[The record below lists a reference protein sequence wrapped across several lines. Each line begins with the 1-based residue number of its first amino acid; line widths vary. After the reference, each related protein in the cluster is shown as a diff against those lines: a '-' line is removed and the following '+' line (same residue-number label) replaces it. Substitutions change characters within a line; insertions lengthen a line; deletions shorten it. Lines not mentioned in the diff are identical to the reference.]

1 MNFYKFS
8 IYETEERLKYIEDN
22 FSEEEKEQIGNI
34 DCLTFD
40 ERISKY
46 ENVSYIYTD
55 EKNINSIVEILY
67 SNEVKFKY
75 SDITQAILTEEYK
88 FKNKEFRKLQI
99 NYIEKNIK
107 LDDILDKINKKGI
120 DSLSE
125 LELIYLNIFS
135 KSF

>member
-88 FKNKEFRKLQI
+88 FKDKEFRNLQI

-125 LELIYLNIFS
+125 LELNYLNIFS

>member
-22 FSEEEKEQIGNI
+22 FSEEEKEQIRNI

-46 ENVSYIYTD
+46 ENISYIYAD

-67 SNEVKFKY
+67 YNEVKFKY
-75 SDITQAILTEEYK
+75 SEITQAILTEEYK
-88 FKNKEFRKLQI
+88 FKDKEFRKLQI
-99 NYIEKNIK
+99 DYIENNIK
-107 LDDILDKINKKGI
+107 LDDILDKIKNKGI

-125 LELIYLNIFS
+125 LELNYLNIFS